1 MPNIET
7 LRHSLAHILAV
18 VVRELFPGTKFGIGP
33 VIENGFYYDFDFS
46 EVKVINSK
54 LQNPNSKQI
63 QNSNVKNSKQKFILN
78 PNDLPKIEKKMREI
92 IKRDITFQKQIISKE
107 QAKKLFK
114 DQTYKLELINELK
127 EKKATIY
134 KSGDFIDLCRG
145 HHVESAKK
153 INPEAFKLTKIA
165 GAYWRGDEKNPMLT
179 RIYGVAFTS
188 KKDLD
193 NYLKN
198 LEEAEKRDHRQL
210 GQKLD
215 LFHLDEEF
223 GAGLPLWH
231 PKGALLRQIIEDYWT
246 SEHLKNGYEL
256 LRTPHIARLG
266 LWQKSGHWDFY
277 RENIYSPMDI
287 EKEKYIIKPMNCP
300 GHILVYK
307 TKIRSYRDLPLRWAE
322 LGTVYRYERSGVLH
336 GLTRA
341 RGFTQDDAH
350 TFCAPEQLGQEIIS
364 TLKFGLK
371 MLKIFGFK
379 EYDIY
384 LSTRPQKYVGIL
396 KNWEKATEA
405 LEYALKK
412 QGLKYQIDP
421 GEGVF
426 YGPKIDIKIKDSLGR
441 AWQCTTIQVDF
452 NLPEKF
458 AITYIDQKG
467 KKQQPIMIH
476 RALLGSLERF
486 VGVLLEHY
494 AGSLPVWLSPVQVQ
508 IIPVGSR
515 HNKYAQKVANSFGSP
530 SPKYLGEGLPKL
542 RFEVK
547 NENETVSKKIR
558 EGELQKI
565 PYMLVVGDKEEKN
578 KSVRVRDRKKGDLGM
593 MKIDKFIEKIQKEIE
608 SKK

>member
-114 DQTYKLELINELK
+114 DKTYKLELINELK

-145 HHVESAKK
+145 PHVESAKK

-542 RFEVK
+542 LATF
-547 NENETVSKKIR
+547 
-558 EGELQKI
+558 
-565 PYMLVVGDKEEKN
+565 
-578 KSVRVRDRKKGDLGM
+578 
-593 MKIDKFIEKIQKEIE
+593 
-608 SKK
+608 